1 MKTDPGPLCRLWGF
15 APLLLALAVL
25 AWAGNS
31 VVGRAMAGTVPPMAL
46 SFWRWVFAFLAITP
60 LACRS

>member
-1 MKTDPGPLCRLWGF
+1 MSSKSGLFGRLWGF
-15 APLLLALAVL
+15 APLLLATAVL
-25 AWAGNS
+25 FWAGNS

-60 LACRS
+60 LA